1 MRTLWTTIQCPLVST
16 KLVWRMFSQPSSS
29 SFTCCSLQWLCS
41 WPTKPFQ
48 TSWRSSTIQWC
59 PSHTK
64 RSRSLLHQVSSN
76 TQSFVVSQYLYLQYL
91 SSLVLQSGIALYPG
105 KAQLLSCMH
114 HYHDNIPPLAALDR
128 PEERN
133 CIKEDVI
140 YHGPYSNQTQVCFR
154 SSSNVFWRNGAINN
168 LWRNMSVAEAS
179 HSGQRTDWREEP
191 RTSIPPVQPEWN
203 GGGFQRDQLH
213 DFCQI

>member
-76 TQSFVVSQYLYLQYL
+76 TQSFVVSVFTVSFIIGFANRDCFISREGAVIKLHAPLSRQHSTSCCIGQTRRRKLYKRGCYLPRAVFKPD
-91 SSLVLQSGIALYPG
+91 SS
-105 KAQLLSCMH
+105 M
-114 HYHDNIPPLAALDR
+114 
-128 PEERN
+128 
-133 CIKEDVI
+133 
-140 YHGPYSNQTQVCFR
+140 F
-154 SSSNVFWRNGAINN
+154 
-168 LWRNMSVAEAS
+168 
-179 HSGQRTDWREEP
+179 
-191 RTSIPPVQPEWN
+191 
-203 GGGFQRDQLH
+203 
-213 DFCQI
+213 